1 MAQLCVLRRDL
12 NAHHTIR
19 RVVPPG
25 CSTHLVF
32 YSIGTLITNLQSDPF
47 ERLKNILTIYRI
59 YSTPFI
65 QILVLFIS
73 GLTMPDYGRFNSLS
87 CIYTEP
93 MTQCFQTMFSTGVN
107 GFRHSDT
114 KKGTKDYDL
123 NWSTTWSEARLEITI
138 DVRFNSFKGFF
149 RKRIIERK
157 LFEMS
162 RKSKYWVD

>member
-1 MAQLCVLRRDL
+1 
-12 NAHHTIR
+12 
-19 RVVPPG
+19 
-25 CSTHLVF
+25 
-32 YSIGTLITNLQSDPF
+32 
-47 ERLKNILTIYRI
+47 
-59 YSTPFI
+59 
-65 QILVLFIS
+65 
-73 GLTMPDYGRFNSLS
+73 
-87 CIYTEP
+87 

-123 NWSTTWSEARLEITI
+123 NWSATWSDARLEITI

-162 RKSKYWVD
+162 RKVEVLGWLRYKYWNFHQIWHFEILYLYKNIVMLSFIEWTKFHLQNITEKPTYSTALKDLEFYTDETIYRYFSDN

>member
-1 MAQLCVLRRDL
+1 
-12 NAHHTIR
+12 
-19 RVVPPG
+19 
-25 CSTHLVF
+25 
-32 YSIGTLITNLQSDPF
+32 
-47 ERLKNILTIYRI
+47 
-59 YSTPFI
+59 
-65 QILVLFIS
+65 
-73 GLTMPDYGRFNSLS
+73 
-87 CIYTEP
+87 

-123 NWSTTWSEARLEITI
+123 NWSATWSDARLEITI

-162 RKSKYWVD
+162 RKVEVLGWLRYKYWNFHQIWHFEILYLYKNIVMLSFIEWKKFHLQNITEKTHIFYSYQRSRVLHWWNYLPIFFR

>member
-1 MAQLCVLRRDL
+1 
-12 NAHHTIR
+12 
-19 RVVPPG
+19 
-25 CSTHLVF
+25 
-32 YSIGTLITNLQSDPF
+32 
-47 ERLKNILTIYRI
+47 
-59 YSTPFI
+59 
-65 QILVLFIS
+65 
-73 GLTMPDYGRFNSLS
+73 
-87 CIYTEP
+87 

-123 NWSTTWSEARLEITI
+123 NWSATWSDARLEITI

-162 RKSKYWVD
+162 RKVEVLGWLRYKYWNFHQIWHFEILYLYKNIVMLSFIEWTKFHLQNITEKNPTYSTALKDLEFYTDETIYRYFSDN

>member
-1 MAQLCVLRRDL
+1 
-12 NAHHTIR
+12 
-19 RVVPPG
+19 
-25 CSTHLVF
+25 
-32 YSIGTLITNLQSDPF
+32 
-47 ERLKNILTIYRI
+47 
-59 YSTPFI
+59 
-65 QILVLFIS
+65 
-73 GLTMPDYGRFNSLS
+73 
-87 CIYTEP
+87 

-123 NWSTTWSEARLEITI
+123 NWSATWSDARLEITI

-162 RKSKYWVD
+162 RKVEVLGWLRYKYWNFHQIWHFEILYLYKNIVMLSFIEWTKFHLQNITEKIHIFYSSQRSRVLHWWNYLPIFFR